1 MNDFTRCF
9 QIGLTQ
15 GAFGGMFGFN
25 NWNFNSGC
33 CSNPFV
39 FGTPTP
45 MFFTPSFN
53 FFNTY
58 QYSNPMVNVPF
69 MGLTPIP
76 RTDYSWDNN
85 SVWSNNINIPNF
97 STAPDWNKIQGPVG
111 GFDWQNIQLP
121 SSTNNSENKKETED
135 ITVGNDFNAKE
146 LKSKWNNKCQ
156 KTAHLP
162 EEFFKKIISI
172 SKKLDCDPSHLMA
185 VINLETAGTFKASIQ
200 NPRSKATG
208 LIQFMPKTAT
218 NMGTSIEKLANMS
231 EVEQLDYV
239 EKYLLDRKK
248 ERKIKGRVDATTLY
262 CLIFWPDA
270 ANKENNYLIA
280 NQKNKNTGVYND
292 NKGLDYNK
300 DKSITRGDLDQRVK
314 EFMA

>member
-9 QIGLTQ
+9 QIGLAQ
-15 GAFGGMFGFN
+15 GAFGGMLGFN
-25 NWNFNSGC
+25 SWNFNFGC
-33 CSNPFV
+33 CSNPFA

-69 MGLTPIP
+69 MGLSPMP
-76 RTDYSWDNN
+76 KTDYNWNN
-85 SVWSNNINIPNF
+85 SVWSNNTAIPDF
-97 STAPDWNKIQGPVG
+97 STAPDWNKIQGSAG
-111 GFDWQNIQLP
+111 GFDWRNIMLP
-121 SSTNNSENKKETED
+121 SPTTK
-135 ITVGNDFNAKE
+135 GNDKEKSRKTPVEISYDAKE
-146 LKSKWNNKCQ
+146 LKNKWNKRYP
-156 KTAHLP
+156 KTNHLP

-200 NPRSKATG
+200 NSSSNATG

-248 ERKIKGRVDATTLY
+248 ERKIKGKVDATTLY

-280 NQKNKNTGVYND
+280 NNKNKNVGVYNG

-314 EFMA
+314 DFMA